1 MDDQNLS
8 DEPVKILES
17 IPESSKDL
25 LTEFISQIV
34 IRNQELRRENERLR
48 NWYNAVMDDKDTGT
62 TPMKQKGESG

>member
-34 IRNQELRRENERLR
+34 VRNQELRRENERLR
-48 NWYNAVMDDKDTGT
+48 NWYNALMDNDTGT
-62 TPMKQKGESG
+62 TPMKQKGGSG